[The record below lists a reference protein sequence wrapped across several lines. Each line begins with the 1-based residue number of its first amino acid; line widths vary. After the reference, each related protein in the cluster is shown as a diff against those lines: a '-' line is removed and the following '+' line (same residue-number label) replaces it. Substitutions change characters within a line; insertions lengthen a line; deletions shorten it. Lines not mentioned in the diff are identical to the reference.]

1 MSYSIHFSKDN
12 TLSFINK
19 EITDN
24 SSIAFKFSNENVF
37 DKACEFLSFSF
48 EKDNYITLPGIKEL
62 IENFNFGYIA
72 IDDNKKEG
80 VNKDLL
86 KLIGNF
92 NGTVY
97 YHRNE
102 DEKENIRIFKKN
114 FKDEKTGEYKQEYE
128 FVLNSVK
135 VNQEGISSATDFSI
149 KKNRNDLKKL
159 SEIIGTVANT
169 SNDKNFNE
177 GLSLNRASL
186 TSQLAEDK
194 SKYGFST
201 LFLKEISPVFQ
212 YSGNESAVKTENFNY
227 IFSNMEC
234 NIPFKMNFEKD
245 KYIISNDNLVLKKN
259 ENFISLYDLN
269 SNSVYENGV
278 IRSEKNGFERKLC
291 SNLKKLEFLNVF
303 EDKKNFEK
311 FIEDLSQKVISP
323 ENKRASL
330 TDNDKK
336 LLENFKE
343 GLEKF
348 EFLKEDVNENK
359 LKNDFI
365 NLFSEKFSR

>member
-102 DEKENIRIFKKN
+102 GEKENIRIFKKN

-159 SEIIGTVANT
+159 SEIIGTVTNT

-201 LFLKEISPVFQ
+201 LFLNEISPILQ
-212 YSGNESAVKTENFNY
+212 YSGNESTVKTENFNY
-227 IFSNMEC
+227 IFSNGEC
-234 NIPFKMNFEKD
+234 NIPFKMNFKKN

-259 ENFISLYDLN
+259 GDFISLYDLN

-278 IRSEKNGFERKLC
+278 IRSEENGFERKLC
-291 SNLKKLEFLNVF
+291 SNLKKLGFLNAF
-303 EDKKNFEK
+303 QDKKNFEK
-311 FIEDLSQKVISP
+311 FIEDLSPKVISP

-336 LLENFKE
+336 QLENFKE

-348 EFLKEDVNENK
+348 EFLKEDVNGNK